1 LKKFVNASLV
11 IAAAIF
17 FVIGA
22 GNMNTANAREMKSII
37 DLAVENGHFNKLV
50 DALYATGIADMLK
63 SGESFTVFAPVDD
76 AFSTMTPQ
84 QINEL
89 LTNKDELK
97 KVLLYHLAM
106 GEKLFSQFKCGQRV
120 ETLLGKS
127 VKIKKDGSDVKVN
140 DANVIQVDVLGYNG
154 VIHIIDRVNI
164 PSDRQSYK
172 EPMKDCE

>member
-1 LKKFVNASLV
+1 MKKFKNAAL
-11 IAAAIF
+11 IFAAAIF
-17 FVIGA
+17 FAFSA

-50 DALYATGIADMLK
+50 DALYATGVADMLK

-76 AFSTMTPQ
+76 AFSTMSPE
-84 QINEL
+84 QINSL
-89 LTNKDELK
+89 LNNKEELK
-97 KVLLYHLAM
+97 KVLLYHLAI
-106 GEKLFSQFKCGQRV
+106 GEKLFSQFKCGQRI

-127 VKIKKDGSDVKVN
+127 VKIKKDGVDVKVN
-140 DANVIQVDVLGYNG
+140 DANVIQVDMLGYNG